1 VARWLHA
8 RGVLSLA
15 VAVAATWIA
24 NPVLAIMASMLE
36 TLRDLVAHKGY
47 ANAAILRAIAGS
59 DPARADQ
66 GLNALL
72 HHVLL
77 ANRFW
82 MLAVLGESFVA
93 EEESRLSRSFDAL
106 VQRFSTL
113 QDQESRWV
121 ATATETDLGRELR
134 DPLIPGGTCSVAE
147 ALLQVCMHSH
157 GHRAQIATRLR
168 DHGVA
173 PPPTEFINWLTS
185 RPTPTWPTGA

>member
-1 VARWLHA
+1 
-8 RGVLSLA
+8 
-15 VAVAATWIA
+15 
-24 NPVLAIMASMLE
+24 MASMLE

-47 ANAAILRAIAGS
+47 ANAAILQAIARSGA
-59 DPARADQ
+59 ARADP

-82 MLAVLGESFVA
+82 MLAVLGEPFVA
-93 EEESRLSRSFDAL
+93 EDESRLSRSFDEL

-113 QDQESRWV
+113 QDLESRWL
-121 ATATETDLGRELR
+121 AAAAEIDLARVLR
-134 DPLIPGGTCSVAE
+134 DPLIPGGTCSVRE

-157 GHRAQIATRLR
+157 GHRSQIATRLR

-173 PPPTEFINWLTS
+173 PPPTEFVYWLTS
-185 RPTPTWPTGA
+185 RPAAIWPRRADSSRDAGRIA